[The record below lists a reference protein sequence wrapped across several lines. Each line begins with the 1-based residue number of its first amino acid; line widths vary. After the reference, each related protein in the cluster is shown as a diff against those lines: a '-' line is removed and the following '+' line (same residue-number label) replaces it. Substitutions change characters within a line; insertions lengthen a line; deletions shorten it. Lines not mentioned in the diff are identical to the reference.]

1 MRMSTVCIRLGTYQ
15 VANFSRVNF
24 FVNTFMLAQQ
34 LSSLLIL
41 WKVESLGTTH
51 GASSSPNI
59 DTRMKDYGYN
69 RPLFLAGFSRYSF
82 RLLAAVTFCEVVFT
96 QTRYD
101 TIHDTSCLVCSQVDV
116 LPNKIAQLHLAQK
129 SNFNHL
135 RHLKT

>member
-1 MRMSTVCIRLGTYQ
+1 
-15 VANFSRVNF
+15 
-24 FVNTFMLAQQ
+24 
-34 LSSLLIL
+34 
-41 WKVESLGTTH
+41 VESLGTTH

-59 DTRMKDYGYN
+59 DTRMKHYGYN

-101 TIHDTSCLVCSQVDV
+101 TSCLVCSQVDV
-116 LPNKIAQLHLAQK
+116 LPNKITQLQLAQK